1 MTTIPAIPP
10 NPPETYAN
18 QSREFIAL
26 AHQELEQGDLLQASE
41 KAWGAAAAAIKSVAE
56 MRGWQHNA
64 HTLINSAVWRISREY
79 RRPRLLELMPVASNL
94 HQNYY
99 EYFLGE
105 EEVTLGIRQVEEL
118 LSILAQVKTETPR
131 PFRPGSRRDR
141 QRIGMLDGILDL
153 RGRPVAPRE
162 G

>member
-1 MTTIPAIPP
+1 MTTTIPAH
-10 NPPETYAN
+10 PPETYAN

-26 AHQELEQGDLLQASE
+26 AHQELAQGDLLQASE

-64 HTLINSAVWRISREY
+64 HTLINAAIWRISREY
-79 RRPRLLELMPVASNL
+79 RRPRVLELMAWANNL

-99 EYFLGE
+99 EYYLGPD
-105 EEVTLGIRQVEEL
+105 EVTLGITRVEEL
-118 LSILAQVKTETPR
+118 LDILEAVKSETPR
-131 PFRPGSRRDR
+131 PFTPGNRRDR
-141 QRIGMLDGILDL
+141 QRIGMLDGVLDL
-153 RGRPVAPRE
+153 RGRPLAPAE

>member
-1 MTTIPAIPP
+1 MTTTIVY

-56 MRGWQHNA
+56 MRGWQHYA
-64 HTLINSAVWRISREY
+64 HTLIAAALWRISREHN
-79 RRPRLLELMPVASNL
+79 RPRLLGMMAWASGL

-99 EYFLGE
+99 EYRYGE
-105 EEVTLGIRQVEEL
+105 EVVAEGIEQVAEL
-118 LSILAQVKTETPR
+118 LDILEQVKTETPT
-131 PFRPGSRRDR
+131 PFVPTGRRDR
-141 QRIGMLDGILDL
+141 QHLGMLDGILDL
-153 RGRPVAPRE
+153 RGRPVVSAE

>member
-1 MTTIPAIPP
+1 MTTTIVY

-56 MRGWQHNA
+56 MRGWQHYA
-64 HTLINSAVWRISREY
+64 HTLIRAAAWRISREY
-79 RRPRLLELMPVASNL
+79 RRPQIMGMIARANDL

-99 EYFLGE
+99 EYYLAE
-105 EEVTLGIRQVEEL
+105 EEVAEGIEQVSEL
-118 LSILAQVKTETPR
+118 LKVLDQVKNETPT
-131 PFRPGSRRDR
+131 PFVPAGRRDR
-141 QRIGMLDGILDL
+141 QHLGMLDGILDL
-153 RGRPVAPRE
+153 RGRPVVPSE

>member
-1 MTTIPAIPP
+1 MTTTIVY

-56 MRGWQHNA
+56 MRGWQHYA
-64 HTLINSAVWRISREY
+64 HTLIAAALWRISREHN
-79 RRPRLLELMPVASNL
+79 RPRLLGMMAWASGL

-99 EYFLGE
+99 EYRYGE
-105 EEVTLGIRQVEEL
+105 EVVAEGIAQVAEL
-118 LSILAQVKTETPR
+118 LSILEQVKTETPM
-131 PFRPGSRRDR
+131 PFVPTGRRDR
-141 QRIGMLDGILDL
+141 QNIGMLDGILDL
-153 RGRPVAPRE
+153 RGRPIVPAQ

>member
-1 MTTIPAIPP
+1 MTTAIVY

-56 MRGWQHNA
+56 MRGWQHYA
-64 HTLINSAVWRISREY
+64 HTLIAAALWRISREHN
-79 RRPRLLELMPVASNL
+79 RPRLLGMMAWASGL

-99 EYFLGE
+99 EYRYGE
-105 EEVTLGIRQVEEL
+105 EVVAEGIEQVAEL
-118 LSILAQVKTETPR
+118 LDILEQVKTETPT
-131 PFRPGSRRDR
+131 PFVPTGRRDR
-141 QRIGMLDGILDL
+141 QSLGMLDGILDL
-153 RGRPVAPRE
+153 RGRPIAPAE